1 VIAWASRRADVRALG
16 LAGSWAR
23 DEATMDSDV
32 DLVILSE
39 RPELYAGVTD
49 WIEPATGQPGHIVR
63 TKAWGPVTERRVQLA
78 SGLLV
83 EYGFAPPTWA
93 DVSPVD
99 EGTARVV
106 ADGFSVLYDPVGLLT
121 RLVHAV
127 AALD

>member
-1 VIAWASRRADVRALG
+1 
-16 LAGSWAR
+16 
-23 DEATMDSDV
+23 M
-32 DLVILSE
+32 
-39 RPELYAGVTD
+39 
-49 WIEPATGQPGHIVR
+49 
-63 TKAWGPVTERRVQLA
+63 ERRVQLA

-83 EYGFAPPTWA
+83 EYGFAPLTWA